1 MTEDIVLPDKLPSS
15 AAGDLIRLLGRPRAG
30 TITLDA
36 RRVRAIG
43 ARAAEILVRFKAAT
57 EAAGG
62 DVILKP
68 CAAFEEDLGILGVCG
83 HLIDKEAS

>member
-30 TITLDA
+30 TLTLDA
-36 RRVRAIG
+36 RRVRALG

-62 DVILKP
+62 RVILRP
-68 CAAFEEDLGILGVCG
+68 SADLEEDLGVLGLCD
-83 HLIDKEAS
+83 HLIDREAS